1 MPSFTGCY
9 AMRHLHNA
17 VFFVVLSLLAAP
29 QVIAQS
35 FPTKAITVVN
45 TQAAGGPTDVTM
57 RYIAQKM
64 AENVGQSVL
73 LESRPGGGGSVAA
86 VYVRNSAPD
95 GYTLLLGSVATFAVN
110 VSLIA
115 KLPYDP
121 VKDFAPVSVLWSSP
135 TMLMVSANS
144 PAKSVGEL
152 IAMAKKAPDALSFAS
167 SGFGTTGHLG
177 GAMLAAAAGSSMV
190 HVPYKGSNEIMND
203 LMSGRVDLYIGS
215 YASITPLYKAGKVR
229 LLGAVTLK
237 RNPAVPDLPTLPEM
251 GYPDIHFDSWFGIV
265 GPAKTPPTITQ
276 RLRDEMVRAAQSPEV
291 IAKFAEQ
298 GTFTVTSSSPA
309 EFGTLIASEIQRM
322 ARVVKI
328 SGAKAE

>member
-1 MPSFTGCY
+1 
-9 AMRHLHNA
+9 MRLFLNNA
-17 VFFVVLSLLAAP
+17 FATTLAICAIGTS
-29 QVIAQS
+29 IAQS
-35 FPTKAITVVN
+35 FPTKPITVVN

-64 AENVGQSVL
+64 ADNVGQSVL

-86 VYVRNSAPD
+86 VYVKNAAPD

-121 VKDFAPVSVLWSSP
+121 VKDFAPVTLLWSSP
-135 TMLMVSANS
+135 TMLMVASNS
-144 PAKSVGEL
+144 PARTVPEL
-152 IAMAKKAPDALSFAS
+152 IAMAKKAPDALSYAS

-203 LMSGRVDLYIGS
+203 LMSGRVDLNIGS
-215 YASITPLYKAGKVR
+215 YASITPLYRAGKIR

-237 RNPAVPDLPTLPEM
+237 RNPAVPDLQTLPEM
-251 GYPDIHFDSWFGIV
+251 GYPDIHFDSWFGV
-265 GPAKTPPTITQ
+265 VAPAKTPSTITQ
-276 RLRDEMVRAAQSPEV
+276 RLRDEMVRAAQSQEV
-291 IAKFAEQ
+291 VAKFAEQ
-298 GTFTVTSSSPA
+298 GTFTATSASPA
-309 EFGTLIASEIQRM
+309 EFGAHIASEIPRLG
-322 ARVVKI
+322 RVVKI